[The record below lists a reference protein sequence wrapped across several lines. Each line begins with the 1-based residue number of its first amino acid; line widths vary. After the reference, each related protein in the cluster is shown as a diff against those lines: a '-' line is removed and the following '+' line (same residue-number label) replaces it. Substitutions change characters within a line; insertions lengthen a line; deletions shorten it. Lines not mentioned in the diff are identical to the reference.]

1 MQYAKTIFLAILMIA
16 VFTTIYLNNL
26 TVNVTNPPEQYET
39 CSQFYYHPQSTFLKI
54 DRTSPSKGLFWL
66 TKDNQVI
73 ENLILMPGMKVNLTK
88 SNLSQE
94 GETSFL
100 YNLMYKDEKSGG
112 AGIDLSATDADYL
125 QSNINGLEVDGDEV
139 LVKNYYGYIDER
151 LTQITPDQMLGQI
164 SECKEQDDTN

>member
-54 DRTSPSKGLFWL
+54 DRNSASNRSFWL

-73 ENLILMPGMKVNLTK
+73 EDLILMPGMKITLTK
-88 SNLSQE
+88 PSHSQE
-94 GETSFL
+94 DEAITTYSL
-100 YNLMYKDEKSGG
+100 VYKDTASYGVER
-112 AGIDLSATDADYL
+112 DLNDTEADYL
-125 QSNINGLEVDGDEV
+125 QSNIDGLEVDGDEV